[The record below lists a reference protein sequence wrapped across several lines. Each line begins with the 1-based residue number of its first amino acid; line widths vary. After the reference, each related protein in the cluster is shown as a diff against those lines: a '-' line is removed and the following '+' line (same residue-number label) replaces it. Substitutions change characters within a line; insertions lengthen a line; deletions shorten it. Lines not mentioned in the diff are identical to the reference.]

1 MVKYLRLLEEKS
13 VKIVSQF
20 LIIAGFTF
28 IGDSITALFK
38 LPIPGSIIGLCLLF
52 AALQFKLIKVSSV
65 EMVGTWLKNNLA
77 FFFVPV
83 TVGIMIY
90 FDVLQA
96 TWVEFVIILIIS
108 TLVTYVVSAYT
119 ATRVQGDK

>member
-1 MVKYLRLLEEKS
+1 M
-13 VKIVSQF
+13 
-20 LIIAGFTF
+20 
-28 IGDSITALFK
+28 
-38 LPIPGSIIGLCLLF
+38 LF

-65 EMVGTWLKNNLA
+65 EMVGTWLKDNLA

-108 TLVTYVVSAYT
+108 TLVTYVVSAYA
-119 ATRVQGDK
+119 ATGVQGDK